1 MAAGMIAGASTAAP
15 PAGRGTLLLIVPAV
29 GLLTAFFVV
38 PYFSILTM
46 SVRTAS
52 TSAPYGDGYT
62 IDHFA
67 TALGDEYIL
76 GVLGRTVGLG
86 LLVTLI
92 ALVLGYP
99 VAYHLA
105 RTRSRWKGL
114 LYTFVLSPLLVGL
127 VVRTFGWMIILSNN
141 GLANQSL
148 QWLGVIES
156 RLQLMNNN
164 LGVTIALVHVFLPF
178 VILPLLGNI
187 QAINPELES
196 AARSL
201 GASRLKTFLRVTL
214 PLSIPGI
221 QAGTILVFVLAISA
235 YVTPAMLG
243 GARAKTMSVLV
254 VQYLI
259 DNFRWP
265 AGAALALI
273 LAVTAIVSVWLYLML
288 THRLARRLP

>member
-1 MAAGMIAGASTAAP
+1 MTTARTVPTP
-15 PAGRGTLLLIVPAV
+15 PRRFGPLLLIIPAV
-29 GLLTAFFVV
+29 ALLFTFFVL
-38 PYFSILTM
+38 PYFSIFIM

-52 TSAPYGDGYT
+52 ASAPYGDGYT
-62 IDHFA
+62 LVHFT
-67 TALGDEYIL
+67 TALTDSYTM
-76 GVLGRTVGLG
+76 GVLGRTLGLG
-86 LLVTLI
+86 VLVTAI
-92 ALVLGYP
+92 TLVLGYP

-105 RTRSRWKGL
+105 RTNSRWKGL

-127 VVRTFGWMIILSNN
+127 VVRTFGWMIILSKN
-141 GLANQSL
+141 GVANQSL
-148 QWLGVIES
+148 TWLGLVETPI
-156 RLQLMNNN
+156 QLMNNN

-187 QAINPELES
+187 QAINPELEA

-201 GASRLKTFLRVTL
+201 GASRLKAFLRVTL
-214 PLSIPGI
+214 PLSMPGI
-221 QAGTILVFVLAISA
+221 QAGTILVFVLSISA
-235 YVTPAMLG
+235 YVTPVMLG

-273 LAVTAIVSVWLYLML
+273 LAVTAIVSVWLYFML
-288 THRLARRLP
+288 TRKLMRRLP

>member
-1 MAAGMIAGASTAAP
+1 MTAGASTAAP

-62 IDHFA
+62 LDHFA
-67 TALGDEYIL
+67 SALGDEYIL
-76 GVLGRTVGLG
+76 GVLARTIGLG
-86 LLVTLI
+86 LLVTLV
-92 ALVLGYP
+92 ALLLGYP

-273 LAVTAIVSVWLYLML
+273 LAVTAIVSVSLYLML

>member
-1 MAAGMIAGASTAAP
+1 MSATAQAMTR
-15 PAGRGTLLLIVPAV
+15 GRSLGPLVLIIPAV
-29 GLLTAFFVV
+29 ALLFTFFIL
-38 PYFSILTM
+38 PYVSIILM
-46 SVRTAS
+46 SFRTAS
-52 TSAPYGDGYT
+52 SSAPYGDGYT
-62 IDHFA
+62 VAHFA
-67 TALGDEYIL
+67 TALGDGYVL
-76 GVLGRTVGLG
+76 GVLARTVGLG

-92 ALVLGYP
+92 TLVLGYP

-114 LYTFVLSPLLVGL
+114 LYTLVLSPLLVGM

-141 GLANQSL
+141 GVANQTLKSL
-148 QWLGVIES
+148 GIIES
-156 RLQLMNNN
+156 SVQLMNNN

-178 VILPLLGNI
+178 IILPLLGNI

-201 GASRLKTFLRVTL
+201 GASRFKAFTRVTL

-221 QAGTILVFVLAISA
+221 QAGTILVFVLSISA

-243 GARAKTMSVLV
+243 GARAKTMAVLV
-254 VQYLI
+254 VQYLV

-273 LAVTAIVSVWLYLML
+273 LASTAILSVALYFLL
-288 THRLARRLP
+288 TRQLTRRLP

>member
-1 MAAGMIAGASTAAP
+1 MTAGASTAAP
-15 PAGRGTLLLIVPAV
+15 PTGRGTLALIVPAV

-52 TSAPYGDGYT
+52 TTAPYGDGYT
-62 IDHFA
+62 LDHFA
-67 TALGDEYIL
+67 SALGDEYIL
-76 GVLGRTVGLG
+76 GVLARTIGLG
-86 LLVTLI
+86 LLVTLV
-92 ALVLGYP
+92 ALLLGYP

-273 LAVTAIVSVWLYLML
+273 LAVTAIVSVSLYLML

>member
-1 MAAGMIAGASTAAP
+1 MTAGASTAAP
-15 PAGRGTLLLIVPAV
+15 PMGRGTLLLIVPAV

-62 IDHFA
+62 LDHFA
-67 TALGDEYIL
+67 SALGDEYIL
-76 GVLGRTVGLG
+76 GVLGRTIGLG

-92 ALVLGYP
+92 ALLLGYP

-114 LYTFVLSPLLVGL
+114 LYTFVLSPLLIGL

-273 LAVTAIVSVWLYLML
+273 LAVTAIVSVSLYLML

>member
-1 MAAGMIAGASTAAP
+1 MTAGASTAAP
-15 PAGRGTLLLIVPAV
+15 PTGRGTLALIVPAV

-52 TSAPYGDGYT
+52 TTAPYGDGYT
-62 IDHFA
+62 LDHFA
-67 TALGDEYIL
+67 SALGDEYIL
-76 GVLGRTVGLG
+76 GVLARTIGLG

-92 ALVLGYP
+92 ALLLGYP

-273 LAVTAIVSVWLYLML
+273 LAVTAIVSGSLYLML

>member
-1 MAAGMIAGASTAAP
+1 MTAGASTAAP
-15 PAGRGTLLLIVPAV
+15 PTGRGTLALIVPAV

-52 TSAPYGDGYT
+52 TTAPYGDGYT
-62 IDHFA
+62 LDHFA
-67 TALGDEYIL
+67 SALGDEYIL
-76 GVLGRTVGLG
+76 GVLARTIGLG

-92 ALVLGYP
+92 ALLLGYP

-273 LAVTAIVSVWLYLML
+273 LAVTAIVSVSLYLML

>member
-1 MAAGMIAGASTAAP
+1 MSATAQAMTR
-15 PAGRGTLLLIVPAV
+15 GRSLGPLVLIIPAV
-29 GLLTAFFVV
+29 ALLFTFFIL
-38 PYFSILTM
+38 PYVSIILM
-46 SVRTAS
+46 SFRTAS
-52 TSAPYGDGYT
+52 SSAPYGDGYT
-62 IDHFA
+62 IAHFT
-67 TALGDEYIL
+67 TALGDGYVL
-76 GVLGRTVGLG
+76 GVLARTVGLG

-92 ALVLGYP
+92 TLVLGYP

-114 LYTFVLSPLLVGL
+114 LYTLVLSPLLVGM

-141 GLANQSL
+141 GVANQTLKSL
-148 QWLGVIES
+148 GIIES
-156 RLQLMNNN
+156 SVQLMNNN

-178 VILPLLGNI
+178 IILPLLGNI

-201 GASRLKTFLRVTL
+201 GASRFKAFTRVTL

-221 QAGTILVFVLAISA
+221 QAGTILVFVLSISA

-243 GARAKTMSVLV
+243 GARAKTMAVLV
-254 VQYLI
+254 VQYLV

-273 LAVTAIVSVWLYLML
+273 LASTAILSVALYFLL
-288 THRLARRLP
+288 TRQLTRRLP

>member
-1 MAAGMIAGASTAAP
+1 MNPQP
-15 PAGRGTLLLIVPAV
+15 PAGAPPYRQASLLLIAPAV
-29 GLLTAFFVV
+29 GLLTGFFVL

-52 TSAPYGDGYT
+52 NSAPYGDGYT
-62 IDHFA
+62 LAHF
-67 TALGDEYIL
+67 TGALGDGYIL
-76 GVLGRTVGLG
+76 GVLGRTIGLG
-86 LLVTLI
+86 VLVTVV

-114 LYTFVLSPLLVGL
+114 LYTFVLAPLLVGL

-156 RLQLMNNN
+156 SLQLMNNH

-187 QAINPELES
+187 QAIDPELET

-201 GASRLKTFLRVTL
+201 GASRFKAFMRVTL

-273 LAVTAIVSVWLYLML
+273 LAVSAIVSVWLYLTL
-288 THRLARRLP
+288 TQRMARRLP

>member
-1 MAAGMIAGASTAAP
+1 MTAGASTAAP
-15 PAGRGTLLLIVPAV
+15 PTGRGTLALIVPAV

-52 TSAPYGDGYT
+52 TTAPYGDGYT
-62 IDHFA
+62 LDHFA
-67 TALGDEYIL
+67 SALGDEYIL
-76 GVLGRTVGLG
+76 GVLARTIGLG

-92 ALVLGYP
+92 ALLLGYP

-201 GASRLKTFLRVTL
+201 GASRLKTFLRITL

-273 LAVTAIVSVWLYLML
+273 LAVTAIVSVSLYLML

>member
-1 MAAGMIAGASTAAP
+1 MTAEAVATISAPRRIAP
-15 PAGRGTLLLIVPAV
+15 MLLIVPAV
-29 GLLTAFFVV
+29 ALLFAFFVL
-38 PYFSILTM
+38 PYFSIILM
-46 SVRTAS
+46 SFRTAS
-52 TSAPYGDGYT
+52 SSAPYGDGYT
-62 IDHFA
+62 LTHF
-67 TALGDEYIL
+67 TDALSDGYIL
-76 GVLGRTVGLG
+76 GVLGRTIGLG
-86 LLVTLI
+86 LLVTVITLI
-92 ALVLGYP
+92 LGYP
-99 VAYHLA
+99 VAWHLA
-105 RTRSRWKGL
+105 RTKSRWKGL

-141 GLANQSL
+141 GVANQSL
-148 QWLGVIES
+148 QWLGITES
-156 RLQLMNNN
+156 PVQLMNNN
-164 LGVTIALVHVFLPF
+164 IGVTIALVHVFLPF
-178 VILPLLGNI
+178 IILPLLGNI

-201 GASRLKTFLRVTL
+201 GASRIRTFFRVTL

-221 QAGTILVFVLAISA
+221 QAGTILVFVLSISA

-273 LAVTAIVSVWLYLML
+273 LAVTAIVSVWLYFML
-288 THRLARRLP
+288 TRNMTRRLP

>member
-1 MAAGMIAGASTAAP
+1 MSVTAKAMTR
-15 PAGRGTLLLIVPAV
+15 GRSLGPLVLIIPAV
-29 GLLTAFFVV
+29 ALLFTFFIL
-38 PYFSILTM
+38 PYVSIILM
-46 SVRTAS
+46 SFRTAS
-52 TSAPYGDGYT
+52 SSAPYGDGYT
-62 IDHFA
+62 IAHFA
-67 TALGDEYIL
+67 TALGDGYVL
-76 GVLGRTVGLG
+76 GVLARTVGLG

-92 ALVLGYP
+92 TLVLGYP

-114 LYTFVLSPLLVGL
+114 LYTLVLSPLLVGM

-141 GLANQSL
+141 GVANQTLKSL
-148 QWLGVIES
+148 GIIES
-156 RLQLMNNN
+156 SVQLMNNN

-178 VILPLLGNI
+178 IILPLLGNI

-201 GASRLKTFLRVTL
+201 GASRFKAFTRVTL

-221 QAGTILVFVLAISA
+221 QAGTILVFVLSISA

-243 GARAKTMSVLV
+243 GARAKTMAVLV
-254 VQYLI
+254 VQYLV

-273 LAVTAIVSVWLYLML
+273 LASTAILSVALYFLL
-288 THRLARRLP
+288 TRQLTRRLP

>member
-1 MAAGMIAGASTAAP
+1 MTA
-15 PAGRGTLLLIVPAV
+15 PAFRSARFSGRTTHLLIVPAV
-29 GLLTAFFVV
+29 ALLFTFFVL
-38 PYFSILTM
+38 PYVTIVLM
-46 SVRTAS
+46 SVRT
-52 TSAPYGDGYT
+52 TSARAPYGDGYT
-62 IDHFA
+62 LAHF
-67 TALGDEYIL
+67 TGALSDSYIL

-86 LLVTLI
+86 LIVTVI
-92 ALVLGYP
+92 ALIIGYP

-114 LYTFVLSPLLVGL
+114 LYTLVLSPLLVGL
-127 VVRTFGWMIILSNN
+127 VVRTFGWVIILSKN
-141 GLANQSL
+141 GVANQSL
-148 QWLGVIES
+148 KWLGLTDTSV
-156 RLQLMNNN
+156 QLMNNN

-178 VILPLLGNI
+178 IILPLLGNI
-187 QAINPELES
+187 QAINPELEA

-201 GASRLKTFLRVTL
+201 GASRVKAFMRVTL
-214 PLSIPGI
+214 PLSVPGI

-273 LAVTAIVSVWLYLML
+273 LAMTAIVSVGLYFVLTRRLM
-288 THRLARRLP
+288 RRLP